1 MELARLIPSETRII
15 FTTAYKQYAID
26 GYKVSAFD
34 YLLKPVSFESF
45 QATVERAAQLFF
57 SKKQEETTHS
67 DRFIF
72 VKSDYKLIRVSLD
85 DILYIEGLKDYVRL
99 KLINGNRI
107 MSLISMKRMEEL
119 LPKNEFMR
127 THRSYIVHMTLVDT
141 IEKQRILMR
150 DEVIPI
156 SDNYKE
162 DIMRFAELHTLT

>member
-1 MELARLIPSETRII
+1 
-15 FTTAYKQYAID
+15 
-26 GYKVSAFD
+26 
-34 YLLKPVSFESF
+34 
-45 QATVERAAQLFF
+45 
-57 SKKQEETTHS
+57 
-67 DRFIF
+67 
-72 VKSDYKLIRVSLD
+72 
-85 DILYIEGLKDYVRL
+85 
-99 KLINGNRI
+99 
-107 MSLISMKRMEEL
+107 MKRMEEL